1 LLKKK
6 DMNLFSVIGDFSI
19 FFFRSIFL
27 PWRINKTKSRILH
40 QVYYVGIGSLPI
52 IIIIATFV
60 GLVSTVQTSYQ
71 LIGAVPRYIIGSTVG
86 RMVMIELGPILTALM
101 VSGRCASSMAAE
113 IGTMRVTEQID
124 ALETMAIN
132 PYRFLNLPR
141 IIGTFIALPILTVI
155 AEFDAILCG
164 ASYAHFFLNIPFSV
178 FNYGLTHYFFATDF
192 FGGLVKSLFFSLVI
206 ASSGCYFGFRVR
218 GGAREVGKAATYA
231 VVTSSILILVLDF
244 LVALVIF
251 G

>member
-1 LLKKK
+1 
-6 DMNLFSVIGDFSI
+6 MNLFSFIGDFAT
-19 FFFRSIFL
+19 FFFRCIFI
-27 PWRINKTKSRILH
+27 PWKIDTTKGRILQ

-52 IIIIATFV
+52 IFVIATFT

-71 LIGAVPRYIIGSTVG
+71 LIGTVPRYIVGTTLG

-124 ALETMAIN
+124 ALETMAID

-141 IIGTFIALPILTVI
+141 IAGTFIALPILTVF
-155 AEFDAILCG
+155 AEFVALACG
-164 ASYAHFFLNIPFSV
+164 AAYAHYFLEIPFSL
-178 FNYGLTHYFFATDF
+178 FNYGIIHYFYARDF
-192 FGGLVKSLFFSLVI
+192 FGGLVKSLVFALVI
-206 ASSGCYFGFRVR
+206 AGSGCYFGFKVR

-231 VVTSSILILVLDF
+231 VVSASILILALDY